1 MLWRLVSLNIF
12 MLCLW
17 CALALRNTFD
27 TPFKCHNHL
36 FPSLPSERDPIPAK
50 WEPQPWEP
58 LAQSRGTTGSS
69 GKPLYP
75 CWGYTGLRRGEGAPQ
90 GGNYPPCRRPTTH
103 KPSQLQLLP
112 ELHANTKP
120 KPVPNSF
127 ASRPSNSQNSYTYA
141 YIRVRARVHT
151 MTTVGA
157 RAREKWC
164 WTSRCTIDPQY
175 LRVMSDRRYV

>member
-1 MLWRLVSLNIF
+1 VSESGIF
-12 MLCLW
+12 PV
-17 CALALRNTFD
+17 AR
-27 TPFKCHNHL
+27 
-36 FPSLPSERDPIPAK
+36 SSGEIPIPAE
-50 WEPQPWEP
+50 WEPQLWEP
-58 LAQSRGTTGSS
+58 LARSRGTTGSS

-127 ASRPSNSQNSYTYA
+127 ARRSVEFPKFI
-141 YIRVRARVHT
+141 YIRIYVCTCMYRVYIY
-151 MTTVGA
+151 VQWRWPRRRVKNDAGCRDA
-157 RAREKWC
+157 
-164 WTSRCTIDPQY
+164 ID
-175 LRVMSDRRYV
+175 S

>member
-1 MLWRLVSLNIF
+1 MSQASFSL
-12 MLCLW
+12 
-17 CALALRNTFD
+17 
-27 TPFKCHNHL
+27 
-36 FPSLPSERDPIPAK
+36 SSGRDPIPAK
-50 WEPQPWEP
+50 WEPRPWEP
-58 LAQSRGTTGSS
+58 LARSRGTTGSS

-127 ASRPSNSQNSYTYA
+127 AHRPSNSQNSYTYA
-141 YIRVRARVHT
+141 YMCTRVRAHNDDSCARV
-151 MTTVGA
+151 
-157 RAREKWC
+157 REKW

-175 LRVMSDRRYV
+175 LRVISDRQCD